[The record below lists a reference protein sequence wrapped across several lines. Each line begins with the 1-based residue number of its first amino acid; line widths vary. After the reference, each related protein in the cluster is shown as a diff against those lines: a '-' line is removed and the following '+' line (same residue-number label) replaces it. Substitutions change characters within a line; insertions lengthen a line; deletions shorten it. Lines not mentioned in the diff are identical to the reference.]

1 MVLRSLLFFITITW
15 TLSVEANDPPKFL
28 VGFWYRAELTVT
40 DDGVPFVYYIVEGDD
55 FRPFLKSISKNQ
67 IVGLNIEKNGLV
79 WVDRK
84 VDGWVVSVA
93 NGLRYR
99 QALVVCDC

>member
-28 VGFWYRAELTVT
+28 IGFGYSAELTVT
-40 DDGVPFVYYIVEGDD
+40 DGGVPFVYYVVEGED
-55 FRPFLKSISKNQ
+55 FRPFIKSIRKYR

-84 VDGWVVSVA
+84 VEGWGVSVA
-93 NGLRYR
+93 YGRKFR
-99 QALVVCDC
+99 RAIVVCDC